1 MPRAYSLE
9 RLAGG
14 FAALCLAIAALL
26 LGNPSFSNASLPVR
40 GITDPV
46 IALEF
51 ARSVVDVDYVLGDAP
66 SQDREVMRI
75 KVRIGFAFI
84 AAYTGL
90 FVCLAL
96 LMQRTGG
103 AGRLLAPAAIVCAG
117 AAAAFD
123 IAASIAVLRLLDVPL
138 FETTGPMINAIRSAS
153 FASWALAAVT
163 LGLLSVYF
171 LRSPKLLPRS
181 IGALF
186 AITALMQ
193 LYGLRD
199 GKFLVLA
206 AVPAGL
212 ALIGIVVMQLLGA
225 RRPRAR

>member
-1 MPRAYSLE
+1 MPRVYSLE

-14 FAALCLAIAALL
+14 FAVLCLAIAALL

-66 SQDREVMRI
+66 SSDREVMRV
-75 KVRIGFAFI
+75 KVRIGFASI

-96 LMQRTGG
+96 LMQRAGG
-103 AGRLLAPAAIVCAG
+103 PGRMLAPAAIVCAG
-117 AAAAFD
+117 AAAAFN
-123 IAASIAVLRLLDVPL
+123 IAASIAVLSLLDVPL
-138 FETTGPMINAIRSAS
+138 FETTGAMINAIRSAS

-163 LGLLSVYF
+163 LGLLSPHF

-186 AITALMQ
+186 AITAIMQ

-199 GKFLVLA
+199 GQFLVLGS
-206 AVPAGL
+206 VPAGL
-212 ALIGIVVMQLLGA
+212 ALIGVVVTRLFEYGVSSV
-225 RRPRAR
+225 

>member
-1 MPRAYSLE
+1 MPRVYSLE

-14 FAALCLAIAALL
+14 FAVLCLAIAALL

-46 IALEF
+46 IALQF
-51 ARSVVDVDYVLGDAP
+51 ARSVMDVDYVLGDAP
-66 SQDREVMRI
+66 SVDREVMRV
-75 KVRIGFAFI
+75 KVRVGFAFI
-84 AAYTGL
+84 VAYTGL
-90 FVCLAL
+90 FVSFAL
-96 LMQRTGG
+96 LMQRGG
-103 AGRLLAPAAIVCAG
+103 GPGRLLAPAAIVCAG
-117 AAAAFD
+117 AAAAFN
-123 IAASIAVLRLLDVPL
+123 IAASIVVLRLLDVPL
-138 FETTGPMINAIRSAS
+138 FETTGQMINAIRSAS

-163 LGLLSVYF
+163 LLLLSIYF

-193 LYGLRD
+193 IYGLRD
-199 GKFLVLA
+199 GQFLVLG

-212 ALIGIVVMQLLGA
+212 ALIGIAVTQLFPYGVQSI
-225 RRPRAR
+225 